1 MIDRYNPWR
10 IDISPLSMSDKY
22 SWQVSPTLKCSVVN
36 QCSTNDLS
44 MKFKFPGEHMAL
56 FELRQYKVR
65 DGKMEEWLELME
77 GKIIPYVISKGVAV
91 TASFCAE
98 DDDTKYFWIR
108 RFNDEVDR
116 VERNAELNE
125 SEYWQTNFKP
135 RIRELLVV
143 EEAVINRVV
152 PTRVSPMQ

>member
-1 MIDRYNPWR
+1 
-10 IDISPLSMSDKY
+10 
-22 SWQVSPTLKCSVVN
+22 
-36 QCSTNDLS
+36 
-44 MKFKFPGEHMAL
+44 MAL

-65 DGKMEEWLELME
+65 DGKMAEWLEFME
-77 GKIIPYVISKGVAV
+77 GKIIPYVISKGVVV

-108 RFNDEVDR
+108 RFKDEADR

-143 EEAVINRVV
+143 EEAVITRVV
-152 PTRVSPMQ
+152 PTRASPMQ